1 MKDKKR
7 LSCLECDFKSDNLID
22 HIETK
27 HAKLS
32 FIGKSK
38 KSKEVFGLD
47 AYVGIHKITSED
59 QLVHPEY
66 VEEEKEADSKII
78 YQESPV
84 KRSKPEET
92 DSISILDVELPM
104 SLSSTGDSIP
114 KLIPYYHFNAQAK
127 DIALDVIENKRVM
140 LVGQTGCGKT
150 SLIEQI
156 AARLKQ
162 SVVRVNL
169 NGQTTVGDFVG
180 LYTAKDGATEW
191 IDGALPRAM
200 KHGYWLILDEID
212 FAEPQILSVLNSV
225 LEKDGKLFLK
235 EKGYESIEPHENF
248 RIFATANTIGCM
260 QDYRHLY
267 QGANIMNEAFL
278 DRWRCYYTDYM
289 KPEDETKVIIGAI
302 PRYAK
307 AESAVQVIVKVVNM
321 VRDAFNKEEVACT
334 FSTRRAIDWADLMLR
349 YKDPIKAAEVA
360 VFSKINKTDS
370 EVIKGII
377 QRVMTKR

>member
-1 MKDKKR
+1 MDQKR
-7 LSCLECDFKSDNLID
+7 LSCELCDFKSDNLID
-22 HIETK
+22 HIESK
-27 HAKLS
+27 HADLT
-32 FIGKSK
+32 FLSK
-38 KSKEVFGLD
+38 KKGELHGLD
-47 AYVGIHKITSED
+47 AYVHKFKITSED
-59 QLVHPEY
+59 QLVHPDY
-66 VEEEKEADSKII
+66 VEEEEKSSVEKLTKDDSVKAKTEAKT
-78 YQESPV
+78 EAV
-84 KRSKPEET
+84 K
-92 DSISILDVELPM
+92 ILDVELPM
-104 SLSSTGDSIP
+104 TLSSGGDSVPREIS
-114 KLIPYYHFNAQAK
+114 YYHFGSQAK
-127 DIALDVIENKRVM
+127 DVALDILENKRVM

-150 SLIEQI
+150 SMIEQV

-162 SVVRVNL
+162 SIVRVNL

-191 IDGALPRAM
+191 VDGALPRAM

-225 LEKDGKLFLK
+225 LETNGKLFLK

-248 RIFATANTIGCM
+248 RIFATANTVGCM
-260 QDYRHLY
+260 QDFRHLY

-278 DRWRCYYTDYM
+278 DRWRCYYVDYM
-289 KPEDETKVIIGAI
+289 KPEDETKVIVGAI

-321 VRDAFNKEEVACT
+321 VRDAFAKEEVACT

-349 YKDPIKAAEVA
+349 YKDPVKAAEVA
-360 VFSKINKTDS
+360 VFSKISKTDA
-370 EVIKGII
+370 EVIRGVI